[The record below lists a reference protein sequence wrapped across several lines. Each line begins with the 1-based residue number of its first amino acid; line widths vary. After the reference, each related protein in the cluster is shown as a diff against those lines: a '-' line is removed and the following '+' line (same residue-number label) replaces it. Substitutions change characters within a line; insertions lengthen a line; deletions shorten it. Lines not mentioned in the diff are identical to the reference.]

1 MPATAESSTP
11 MKSSVAARRSNLRS
25 VIGFLIFVLPGAG
38 SQHAQFDPSAWT
50 YRPANAGTYTDEGM
64 GPLMAAAHPDA
75 FTLMDRSA
83 SVAAARVRPAPQSP
97 QRRPGAHHP
106 RLRRASGAHRIDG
119 VGKPLAL
126 ALHAFLAGNLTF
138 AGGIE
143 RSVANLDLTLSLVMA
158 DDQAI
163 WRDAEPSQ
171 LERMRYRAVGEQF

>member
-1 MPATAESSTP
+1 
-11 MKSSVAARRSNLRS
+11 
-25 VIGFLIFVLPGAG
+25 
-38 SQHAQFDPSAWT
+38 
-50 YRPANAGTYTDEGM
+50 
-64 GPLMAAAHPDA
+64 MAAAHPDA
-75 FTLMDRSA
+75 FTLIDRSP

-97 QRRPGAHHP
+97 RCRPGAHHP

-126 ALHAFLAGNLTF
+126 ALHALLAGNLTF

-163 WRDAEPSQ
+163 WRDAGPSQ
-171 LERMRYRAVGEQF
+171 LERMRRRAVGEQLFAAA

>member
-1 MPATAESSTP
+1 
-11 MKSSVAARRSNLRS
+11 
-25 VIGFLIFVLPGAG
+25 VLPGAG

-64 GPLMAAAHPDA
+64 GPLMAAAHPDT
-75 FTLMDRSA
+75 FTL
-83 SVAAARVRPAPQSP
+83 
-97 QRRPGAHHP
+97 AHHP

-126 ALHAFLAGNLTF
+126 ALHALPAGNLTF
-138 AGGIE
+138 AGGIK

-163 WRDAEPSQ
+163 WRDAGPSQ
-171 LERMRYRAVGEQF
+171 LERMRRRAVGE